1 MLTTDGLPI
10 AFWISL
16 VLLIVLSGFAW
27 SRRRE
32 AWGIPTMAV
41 CGTVVVWYHVDA
53 LYNDYGRY
61 GEKFSPELL
70 TSAWWQIIGFTVS
83 LGVAAPLLNDLA
95 NPSARSRGSN
105 VVAFLDG
112 RDTLTALQRLL
123 VPAFRI
129 AAVLW
134 ITLSV
139 VALLRTGFD
148 WQGLFFPWM
157 GHRAYPWL
165 RDRVGGGVDFVFSLV
180 EYVNIFCLSAFGII
194 AALALS
200 TRLRLAAISL
210 VFLAWP
216 YVLFDRA
223 RNTMLAVV
231 LPAVLCFVFL
241 RLRRRPMV
249 QLCVLLAAFIALE
262 GWFAIVLQKRSIA
275 SARADGSYVKSDQ
288 SRHLGLNMYE
298 ELCWI
303 NAFIQDGS
311 YQPNWGR
318 RYLAEA
324 VNPIPRTIWPNKPM
338 IGIDYAL
345 ARGQGGG
352 AASAAGV
359 HATISTGMIG
369 QGVCNFGS
377 VFGPVAAALLMS
389 GWIAILARFDSTAD
403 YVGRLMLYTLGLVLT
418 FNLGRDISLLVA
430 YPLIFGYFIVRFAE
444 NRKRNGPRPAIV
456 QDYASRAA

>member
-16 VLLIVLSGFAW
+16 VLLIALSGFAW

-95 NPSARSRGSN
+95 NPSAKSRGSN

-180 EYVNIFCLSAFGII
+180 EYVNI
-194 AALALS
+194 
-200 TRLRLAAISL
+200 
-210 VFLAWP
+210 
-216 YVLFDRA
+216 
-223 RNTMLAVV
+223 
-231 LPAVLCFVFL
+231 
-241 RLRRRPMV
+241 
-249 QLCVLLAAFIALE
+249 
-262 GWFAIVLQKRSIA
+262 
-275 SARADGSYVKSDQ
+275 
-288 SRHLGLNMYE
+288 
-298 ELCWI
+298 
-303 NAFIQDGS
+303 
-311 YQPNWGR
+311 
-318 RYLAEA
+318 
-324 VNPIPRTIWPNKPM
+324 
-338 IGIDYAL
+338 
-345 ARGQGGG
+345 
-352 AASAAGV
+352 
-359 HATISTGMIG
+359 
-369 QGVCNFGS
+369 
-377 VFGPVAAALLMS
+377 
-389 GWIAILARFDSTAD
+389 
-403 YVGRLMLYTLGLVLT
+403 
-418 FNLGRDISLLVA
+418 
-430 YPLIFGYFIVRFAE
+430 
-444 NRKRNGPRPAIV
+444 
-456 QDYASRAA
+456 